1 MTERYVE
8 GKEQRSNIHV
18 RRKEITK
25 EKNNTLVIKD
35 TRHENFSDPK
45 IELHLLIKELI
56 ICHTTLNYRAKHL
69 NKSSYNLK
77 FKI

>member
-1 MTERYVE
+1 MWRAKNRDLTYTSG
-8 GKEQRSNIHV
+8 GKKLSKKR
-18 RRKEITK
+18 T
-25 EKNNTLVIKD
+25 NTLVIKD
-35 TRHENFSDPK
+35 TRHDNFSDPK

-56 ICHTTLNYRAKHL
+56 ICHTTLNYRAQHL

>member
-25 EKNNTLVIKD
+25 EKNKHISNQI
-35 TRHENFSDPK
+35 HE
-45 IELHLLIKELI
+45 
-56 ICHTTLNYRAKHL
+56 T
-69 NKSSYNLK
+69 
-77 FKI
+77 